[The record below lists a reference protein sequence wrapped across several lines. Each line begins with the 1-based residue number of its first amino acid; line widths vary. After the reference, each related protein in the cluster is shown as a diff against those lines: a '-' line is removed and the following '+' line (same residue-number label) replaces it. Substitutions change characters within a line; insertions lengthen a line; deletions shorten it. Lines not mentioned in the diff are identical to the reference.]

1 VRFLKPIITRLK
13 PEQEGVEMA
22 KLVVRTG
29 ASVGA
34 EFHLHEDRLTVGRDL
49 SAEVRVSDDEIS
61 RRHAEVYRA
70 GNNWVIKD
78 LGSRNGTKINGTKIE
93 GDYTLKP
100 SDVVRV
106 GKTELEFFDSEDEA
120 AAGRS
125 STAQLSTHK
134 KGEQEKVEQAKA
146 ADPSGEKRAGAQTAV
161 NIASAPEKGEQIS
174 EEDMKTIQRLR
185 EARETILREIRK
197 VIIGQEEVVEQMV
210 IALFSRGHCLV
221 VGVPGLAK
229 TLMVST
235 ISRVLDLEFKRVQ
248 FTPDLMPSDITGT
261 DILQEDP
268 STKERSFKF
277 IKGPIFTNMLLADEI
292 NRTPPKTQAALL
304 EAMQEYRVT
313 AGGVTYQLPLPFFVL
328 ATQNPIEQE
337 GTYPLPEAQ
346 LDRFMFMVLIGYPTR
361 SEEVQI
367 VKATTYDFEPDLKPV
382 LSAANIMNL
391 QHIVRRVPISEHV
404 VTYAT
409 DLARSTRPKE
419 EGAPDFIRDWVSW
432 GAGPRAAQY
441 MVIGAKARTVING
454 RYNVSIKD
462 VKAMAHPV
470 LRHRVLT
477 NFNADSE
484 GIDSDDIIDRLL
496 ESVPEPQ
503 YEQ

>member
-1 VRFLKPIITRLK
+1 
-13 PEQEGVEMA
+13 MA
-22 KLVVRTG
+22 KLVVRKG
-29 ASVGA
+29 ASVGT
-34 EFHLHEDRLTVGRDL
+34 EFHLHEEKMTLGRDL
-49 SAEVRVSDDEIS
+49 SAELRISDDEIS
-61 RRHAEVYRA
+61 RHHAQVVRE
-70 GNNWVIKD
+70 GSDWILKD
-78 LGSRNGTKINGTKIE
+78 LGSRNGTNVNGTKIK
-93 GDYTLKP
+93 GNYALKT
-100 SDVVRV
+100 SDVVQI
-106 GKTELEFFDSEDEA
+106 GKTELVFLDGGEEEA
-120 AAGRS
+120 ESPPPKVAA
-125 STAQLSTHK
+125 K
-134 KGEQEKVEQAKA
+134 QAPA
-146 ADPSGEKRAGAQTAV
+146 NPKRAGAQTAV
-161 NIASAPEKGEQIS
+161 HVAPPPGKGEQIT
-174 EEDMKTIQRLR
+174 EEDMKVIQRLT
-185 EARETILREIRK
+185 EAREAILREIRK

-268 STKERSFKF
+268 STKERSVKF

-346 LDRFMFMVLIGYPTR
+346 LDRFMFMILIGYPTR
-361 SEEVQI
+361 AEEVQI

-382 LSAANIMNL
+382 LSAADIMNL

-409 DLARSTRPKE
+409 DLARMTRPKE
-419 EGAPDFIRDWVSW
+419 EGVPDFIRDWVSW

-441 MVIGAKARTVING
+441 LVIGAKARAVING
-454 RYNVSIKD
+454 RYNVSVNDI
-462 VKAMAHPV
+462 KAMAHPV

-484 GIDSDDIIDRLL
+484 GIDSDDIIGKLL
-496 ESVPEPQ
+496 ETVPEPQ
-503 YEQ
+503 YNE